1 VEEILPPVVEA
12 VAVEEA
18 APVVEEI
25 LPPVVEAVEEA
36 APAVE
41 EIVAPSRIDLLLEGL
56 KTQPRNHEARLEL
69 ARLYRDEQNWNA
81 ALASYEKLISARRL
95 LPDVLGDLEPLVEK
109 DVDRARV
116 YQLLGDAYM
125 HQDQLDKALEMY
137 RLARQWLTRR

>member
-1 VEEILPPVVEA
+1 
-12 VAVEEA
+12 
-18 APVVEEI
+18 
-25 LPPVVEAVEEA
+25 VEEA

-69 ARLYRDEQNWNA
+69 ARLYRDEQNWSA
-81 ALASYEKLISARRL
+81 ALTQYEKLISARRL

-116 YQLLGDAYM
+116 YQLLGDVYM